1 MPSDH
6 YVRRVFGTNRQRFL
20 TSKAVRAALVALAVG
35 LAVLFVFTGWRIA
48 NAASTLLLVAAA
60 SGSAAKPRRMDERQA
75 RRLAEIDEREARLKR
90 ERPDD
95 YPPAPWLS
103 SAQ

>member
-35 LAVLFVFTGWRIA
+35 LAVLFAGWRIA